1 MNTDPKTAFQGQAAM
16 IWVRVST
23 ADQSRGY
30 SPEGQLND
38 NLAWA
43 EYCGMRVVKKYKLDE
58 SASDNDHRHKWQ
70 AMLAYR
76 RTHGITNI
84 ITWERTRL
92 ARNDEDDYVIKQL
105 VKKDNVTIHY
115 SHTRDFHDKYVTAEK
130 KFNHA
135 ISGAV
140 ATLESDKIAERTR
153 LGMAIKLEHNEI
165 CWEAPIGYRNVV
177 DPADRFEKRRIVVV
191 DKERALLVKKG
202 FELYGSGQYS
212 LDSVTQ
218 ELNRLGLTSKN
229 TKRRPKGPVSR
240 RCVEQFLKNRFYL
253 GEFMDKKAGVFRHH
267 PYPTFITQQ
276 MFDHAQRQLKLANR
290 NTKGRRKDG
299 REFVFKPFLKCSC
312 GYQVTAYE
320 PKPSHR
326 YYVCSQRCKGS
337 IPYPE
342 KKLDSLIAS
351 AVSKLYLN
359 DRLASAVCDQ
369 LYSASASES
378 ADQMREQR
386 RLRSK
391 ITELGHHVEIIYQDR
406 LDGHLSVEEYTAF
419 RNKVRAEIEEM
430 ERRLMAISALNS
442 EYQSQ
447 GAELVR
453 LLRAFPDIYAAQD
466 YAGRAQLLKAVVQR
480 VTLRSGEA
488 EVMFQPPF
496 DVLAEAGTLL
506 YSETKWGE

>member
-1 MNTDPKTAFQGQAAM
+1 MNADPKTAFQGQAA
-16 IWVRVST
+16 ISWVRVST

-30 SPEGQLND
+30 SPEVQLRD
-38 NLAWA
+38 NRAWA
-43 EYCGMRVVKKYKLDE
+43 EYCGMRVVTEYTLDE
-58 SASDNDHRHKWQ
+58 SAKDSDHRHEWQ
-70 AMLAYR
+70 GMLAYR
-76 RTHGITNI
+76 KAHGIPNI
-84 ITWERTRL
+84 IGWDRTRL
-92 ARNDEDDYVIKQL
+92 ARNPSDGHIITEL
-105 VKKDNVTIHY
+105 MEHAGVTIHY
-115 SHTRDFHDKYVTAEK
+115 SLIRDFINKDSPPEK
-130 KFNHA
+130 RCFDDIN
-135 ISGAV
+135 GAF
-140 ATLESDKIAERTR
+140 ATFESRKIRVRTKE
-153 LGMAIKLEHNEI
+153 GMAMKLEHGEI
-165 CWEAPIGYRNVV
+165 CWEAPIGYKNVA
-177 DPADRFEKRRIVVV
+177 DPADRHEKRRIVVV
-191 DKERALLVKKG
+191 DEERAQFVKMG
-202 FELYGSGQYS
+202 FELYGSGQHS

-240 RCVEQFLKNRFYL
+240 RCVEKFLKNRFYV
-253 GEFMDKKAGVFRHH
+253 GEFWDKKVGAFRHH

-299 REFVFKPFLKCSC
+299 REFVFKPFLKCGC

-369 LYSASASES
+369 LYSASARES
-378 ADQMREQR
+378 ADQMREKR

-430 ERRLMAISALNS
+430 ERRHMAISALNS

-506 YSETKWGE
+506 YSEAKWGE